1 MTDEGSQAMPRSST
15 EDRVVRRVE
24 FGHVNDDRMVEADR
38 RNMERV
44 RAVEAELSAQ
54 GLTTHM
60 TDARVGLDL
69 TVTLAPGRLREPEFW
84 IDEDGYAEL
93 RYWNRPDATP
103 AQIAATALRAL
114 EIVSNTLDEP
124 SRGMS

>member
-1 MTDEGSQAMPRSST
+1 
-15 EDRVVRRVE
+15 
-24 FGHVNDDRMVEADR
+24 
-38 RNMERV
+38 
-44 RAVEAELSAQ
+44 
-54 GLTTHM
+54 
-60 TDARVGLDL
+60 
-69 TVTLAPGRLREPEFW
+69 
-84 IDEDGYAEL
+84 L